1 MTISTWLSLN
11 LNTIVKQSAGSSP
24 PVTFYRLTEVADR
37 RVTEAGDPR
46 IVE

>member
-24 PVTFYRLTEVADR
+24 PSSPALLQENGFYILQEN
-37 RVTEAGDPR
+37 GSK
-46 IVE
+46 ILLS